1 MAKTGHF
8 VQVFESLGKAID
20 TDPSYILRALQMY
33 VTIVGGLGSPN
44 SIS

>member
-8 VQVFESLGKAID
+8 VNVFESLGRAID

-33 VTIVGGLGSPN
+33 VGIMGGLDSPN
-44 SIS
+44 LL

>member
-8 VQVFESLGKAID
+8 VKVFESLGKAID

-33 VTIVGGLGSPN
+33 CAIMGSPN
-44 SIS
+44 SL

>member
-8 VQVFESLGKAID
+8 VNVFESLGRAID

-33 VTIVGGLGSPN
+33 VSIMGGLDVPN
-44 SIS
+44 LL

>member
-8 VQVFESLGKAID
+8 VEVFESLGKAIG

-33 VTIVGGLGSPN
+33 VTVMGGLGSPN
-44 SIS
+44 SL